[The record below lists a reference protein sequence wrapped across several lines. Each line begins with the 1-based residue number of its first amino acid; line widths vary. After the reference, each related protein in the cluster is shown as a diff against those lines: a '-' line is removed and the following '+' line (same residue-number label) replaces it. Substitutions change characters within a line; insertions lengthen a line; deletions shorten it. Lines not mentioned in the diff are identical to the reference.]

1 MPADDELERIDLFAS
16 ILFRMAGIT
25 SCFPPPSSTPAKWVT
40 SNRFFPAD
48 FQKKKKQ
55 ETMGQ
60 HGTRQR
66 DMYKARTATF
76 QPKLQGYRNC
86 SIRP

>member
-1 MPADDELERIDLFAS
+1 MNWNELTCLQVYCFVWPALLPAS
-16 ILFRMAGIT
+16 LRRRQ
-25 SCFPPPSSTPAKWVT
+25 PQPSGLPQIVFSRRL
-40 SNRFFPAD
+40 S
-48 FQKKKKQ
+48 KKTKQ